1 MIENNFIWEYY
12 NPSKISNTYQKIV
25 AQHKFE
31 LPNFIHE
38 KCKCTIDICEVN
50 YSWTGLIYEA
60 TIWWF
65 NRGVTI
71 VSSGDKIKT
80 IEDAIKLVNTCIIQ
94 ISNCFY
100 NK

>member
-1 MIENNFIWEYY
+1 MANLIWEYY
-12 NPSKISNTYQKIV
+12 NTPKISNTHRKIV

-31 LPNFIHE
+31 LPDFIHE
-38 KCKCTIDICEVN
+38 KRECTIDICEVD

-71 VSSGDKIKT
+71 VSSGDRIKT
-80 IEDAIKLVNTCIIQ
+80 IEDAIEIVNTRIVE

-100 NK
+100 KK